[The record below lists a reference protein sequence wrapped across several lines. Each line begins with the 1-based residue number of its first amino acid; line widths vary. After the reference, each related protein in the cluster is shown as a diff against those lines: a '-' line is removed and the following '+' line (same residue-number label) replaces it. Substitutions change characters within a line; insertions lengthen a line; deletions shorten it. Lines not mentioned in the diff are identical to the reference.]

1 MQRRAKKELFGPHM
15 IVIAMLVARKR
26 LVEDFENLHLTFC
39 YLLFSDHFSEFFTSP
54 ILVQTISLSPLYL
67 WSVHCNPSQVQ
78 RRSLV
83 WQASF
88 QAHTMTAEPFSHC
101 EGEDIFYRAKDTQHT
116 TSSQSHC
123 KTDCA
128 EFGHTGFAP

>member
-83 WQASF
+83 GS
-88 QAHTMTAEPFSHC
+88 TACIVFISGMRDEHFKKLWGKSQK
-101 EGEDIFYRAKDTQHT
+101 IF
-116 TSSQSHC
+116 
-123 KTDCA
+123 
-128 EFGHTGFAP
+128 

>member
-83 WQASF
+83 FYTLQDERGHQYLSNGEGPMPIDALG
-88 QAHTMTAEPFSHC
+88 APFWAL
-101 EGEDIFYRAKDTQHT
+101 FRPN
-116 TSSQSHC
+116 
-123 KTDCA
+123 
-128 EFGHTGFAP
+128 FAQKLTLC

>member
-83 WQASF
+83 QEEK
-88 QAHTMTAEPFSHC
+88 Q
-101 EGEDIFYRAKDTQHT
+101 
-116 TSSQSHC
+116 
-123 KTDCA
+123 
-128 EFGHTGFAP
+128 GFCDVSNLVESLLQREYEYE